1 MIYDCL
7 ICGGGTA
14 GLTAAVYLARA
25 GLSALVFEKSFAG
38 GQIALTPEI
47 ENFPG
52 LKKGTGGAEFSENLL
67 NQAVSFGAEI
77 KYEEVLSISSDADF
91 KSVTTDSGSYRGKN
105 LIIATG
111 AYHKKLGLENEDRL
125 VGNGISYCAVCDGGF
140 FRNKTVAV
148 VGGGNTA
155 VSDALYLSE
164 ICERVYLFHRRDK
177 LKAEN
182 YLTEKIKARNN
193 IEVIYNASITELC
206 GFPLSG
212 INVTVN
218 NERKAYSVSALFVA
232 IGLVPEASIAS
243 GIAEISDGYIMT
255 KQTETGVDGVYAVGD
270 VQNRFAKQLVFA
282 AADGA
287 MAALKIIEK
296 Q

>member
-52 LKKGTGGAEFSENLL
+52 LKKGTGGAEFSEALL

-111 AYHKKLGLENEDRL
+111 ACHKKLGLENEDRL

-177 LKAEN
+177 LKAESC
-182 YLTEKIKARNN
+182 LTEKIKARNN

-255 KQTETGVDGVYAVGD
+255 NQTETGVDGVYAVGD